1 MGVYGVADVPSAPF
15 QIVNGVGQVP
25 DADEVMGNDES
36 IREWLRNVA
45 MEALL
50 PTGTILQYG
59 SDTTPEGFLPCNGT
73 AYDTTE
79 YAALFAVIGYSFTE
93 ASTGNFNT
101 PDIRGRVLLGDSG
114 TLPLGQSDDR
124 SVSER
129 DGTHAHYF
137 DHTHLLIVDSAYY
150 ERFETAG
157 GAGVD
162 GQLTG
167 TPTDGVTN
175 SQNGLYTVAAS
186 PDHLVVNSII
196 KS

>member
-1 MGVYGVADVPSAPF
+1 MMAKYGVENVPDAPF
-15 QIVNGVGQVP
+15 QIINGVGQIP

-59 SDTTPEGFLPCNGT
+59 ADTTPEGFLPCNGT
-73 AYDTTE
+73 PYDTTE

-101 PDIRGRVLLGDSG
+101 PDIRGRVLFGDSG
-114 TLPLGQSDDR
+114 VLELGQSDNR

-129 DGTHAHYF
+129 DGTHAHYM
-137 DHTHLLIVDSAYY
+137 DHTHLYGQDPYNQ
-150 ERFETAG
+150 RFTQGG
-157 GAGVD
+157 GADPLGTTY
-162 GQLTG
+162 GSTQGASATNTG
-167 TPTDGVTN
+167 I
-175 SQNGLYTVAAS
+175 AS
-186 PDHLVVNSII
+186 PDFLVVNSII